1 MHVSNHGREGSSDIP
16 QRSMKNDK
24 AFDYSDPLRTNMR
37 WYVVANFYRW
47 TFLYSLT
54 TTFLI
59 LLIELHVIVAH
70 GKKIATTSPSLVST
84 GSIRRQKRLYGLPWR
99 VRGAVSVYWG
109 PTRTGDC
116 ARNSLSATRLF
127 VPVVIVVVGGAGGGG
142 GAIGGGG
149 TVDGGW
155 C

>member
-1 MHVSNHGREGSSDIP
+1 MDEKEARIFHRDRWKMTKRSIIRTHCERICDGTSLRIFMNFSFQFNKHIYIFNIARSSN
-16 QRSMKNDK
+16 
-24 AFDYSDPLRTNMR
+24 YT
-37 WYVVANFYRW
+37 W
-47 TFLYSLT
+47 SL
-54 TTFLI
+54 LM
-59 LLIELHVIVAH
+59 V
-70 GKKIATTSPSLVST
+70 KIATTSPSLVST
-84 GSIRRQKRLYGLPWR
+84 GSIRSQKRLYGLPWR